1 MTDEVQ
7 RSALLSRNM
16 TMQEILSELRARLG
30 QVVQGPGTSE
40 SDPVLKSF
48 VRDAHDSLAMEL
60 GPTSAVKR
68 TIIKLEPGSFLY
80 DWHNDIE
87 DEIIDP
93 GRVNSI
99 WIHRTDTDRYR
110 LRVGITE
117 PMRASVD
124 RGEPRRYDMLNGQI
138 EVWPVPDTFYDMMVE
153 YIASPGRFEQKNDL
167 SAVPGRL
174 VFQRALGLAQVYY
187 QELAGSQATLA
198 LAQKNLTN
206 TKFAQLGEK
215 RFFAGGR
222 RGTGNNTVSVS
233 AGGAHTMVV
242 SDGN

>member
-1 MTDEVQ
+1 MTDEIQ
-7 RSALLSRNM
+7 RNALLSRNM

-48 VRDAHDSLAMEL
+48 VRDAHDSLVMEL
-60 GPTSAVKR
+60 GPTAAVKR
-68 TIIKLEPGSFLY
+68 TIIKLEPGSSLY

-93 GRVNSI
+93 GRVNGL
-99 WIHRTDTDRYR
+99 WIHRTESDRYR
-110 LRVGITE
+110 LRIGITE

-124 RGEPRRYDMLNGQI
+124 RGEPLRYDTLNGQI
-138 EVWPVPDTFYDMMVE
+138 EIWPVPDTFYNMMVE
-153 YIASPGRFEQKNDL
+153 YIASPGRFEQKQDL

-174 VFQRALGLAQVYY
+174 VLQRALGLAQVYY
-187 QELAGSQATLA
+187 QELTGSQTTLS

-206 TKFAQLGEK
+206 MKFAQLGEK

-222 RGTGNNTVSVS
+222 RRIGNNTVTVS
-233 AGGAHTMVV
+233 ADGTHILAA
-242 SDGN
+242 SDGD